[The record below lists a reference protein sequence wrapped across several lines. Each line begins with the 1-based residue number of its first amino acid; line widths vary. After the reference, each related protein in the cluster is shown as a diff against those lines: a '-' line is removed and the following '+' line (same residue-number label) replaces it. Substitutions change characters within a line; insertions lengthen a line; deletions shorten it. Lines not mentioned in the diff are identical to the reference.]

1 MEQKIENSP
10 IGLDGLNKAID
21 LIGLAGVAKA
31 INRNYQ
37 VVQSMR
43 KAKTICIRDPLQC
56 KSIVEA
62 TGGQVSFGELRP
74 DLVEVFDIR
83 APLIHLDN
91 G

>member
-1 MEQKIENSP
+1 MQQKIENSP

-37 VVQSMR
+37 VVQGMR
-43 KAKTICIRDPLQC
+43 KAKTICIRDPLHC

-62 TGGQVSFGELRP
+62 TGGQVSFAELRP
-74 DLVEVFDIR
+74 DLVDVFDVR
-83 APLIHLDN
+83 VPLIDLYK